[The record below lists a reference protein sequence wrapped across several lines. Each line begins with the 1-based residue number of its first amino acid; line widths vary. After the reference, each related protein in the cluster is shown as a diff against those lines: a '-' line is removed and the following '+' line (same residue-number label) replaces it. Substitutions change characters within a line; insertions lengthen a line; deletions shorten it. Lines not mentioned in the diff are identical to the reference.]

1 MNGVFSDSVIT
12 QCRQDVLKKLKSKF
26 KNCQTA
32 DIEDAI
38 ENAIF
43 KYIQAIKNNDRIER
57 FDSIGKFE
65 SWLYIVT
72 ENEIIDIMR
81 KNKKFINYEDEKE
94 TDNDEQLF
102 QTYGEFIDDKIP
114 FIEFITE
121 KQDEYNIDNILKNF
135 WKLVTSKGNLDL
147 EEMIILQKHHIEGID
162 LKTLAGEMR
171 KTPNSMYLKNIRLK
185 EKIKEIL
192 KKKNIKNIEDL
203 DY

>member
-171 KTPNSMYLKNIRLK
+171 KTPNSIYLKNIRLK

>member
-43 KYIQAIKNNDRIER
+43 KYIQAINNNDRIER
-57 FDSIGKFE
+57 FDSKGKFE

-162 LKTLAGEMR
+162 LKKLAGEMR

>member
-72 ENEIIDIMR
+72 ENEIIDIM
-81 KNKKFINYEDEKE
+81 KN
-94 TDNDEQLF
+94 
-102 QTYGEFIDDKIP
+102 GDKTGDLT
-114 FIEFITE
+114 FEIERNPDGSVKTAVPRTE
-121 KQDEYNIDNILKNF
+121 
-135 WKLVTSKGNLDL
+135 
-147 EEMIILQKHHIEGID
+147 
-162 LKTLAGEMR
+162 
-171 KTPNSMYLKNIRLK
+171 
-185 EKIKEIL
+185 KEIL
-192 KKKNIKNIEDL
+192 VATVKKHGFDFIKALANHYTSLGGKKTIEPIDNAKPPKEGSKTAA
-203 DY
+203 DQKPKTIAEAMARHGSVNPGG

>member
-102 QTYGEFIDDKIP
+102 QTCGEFIDDKIP